1 VAPEERRLYLNG
13 EIVEESRARLSPFDR
28 GFLWG
33 DGVYEITPC
42 FNGKA
47 FRLEDHLDRLYR
59 SLRYVQVEPPLSQ
72 GEMEE
77 ATNSVMAANSALLDS
92 SPICKLGH
100 WITRGEDPL
109 GAMTPH
115 AGATVCIICWPAGS
129 NEVRGEDFRKGVKLV
144 VVATRRN
151 PPESLDPRAKVISK
165 MNQILA
171 ELDAKGTK
179 ALPLMLDTRGFV
191 AESSIANFYIVR
203 DGIIWTPTGRNI
215 LHGVTRKVLLELA
228 DRLGIKVVE
237 TDFTMDDVGQAE
249 EFFLTHSSVCV
260 LPVRQVDRYTPV
272 AEVPGPVTTLLMKAF
287 AEETGIDFLAL
298 K

>member
-1 VAPEERRLYLNG
+1 MAQEERRLYLNG
-13 EIVEESRARLSPFDR
+13 EIVEESRAHLSPFDR

-42 FNGKA
+42 FNGVA
-47 FRLEDHLDRLYR
+47 FRLEDHLDRLFR
-59 SLRYVQVEPPLSQ
+59 SLRYVQIEPPLSPQ
-72 GEMEE
+72 QMEE
-77 ATNSVMAANSALLDS
+77 ATNSVLAANSALLDS

-109 GAMTPH
+109 GTSTPH
-115 AGATVCIICWPAGS
+115 AGATVCIICWPVGS
-129 NEVRGEDFRKGVKLV
+129 NEVRGEDFRNGVKLV

-171 ELDAKGTK
+171 ELDAKGTE

-203 DGIIWTPTGRNI
+203 DGVIWTPTGRNI
-215 LHGVTRKVLLELA
+215 LHGITRKVLLELA
-228 DRLGIKVVE
+228 DRLGIKVIA
-237 TDFTMDDVGQAE
+237 TDFTMYDVGQAE
-249 EFFLTHSSVCV
+249 EFFLTHSSACV
-260 LPVRQVDRYTPV
+260 LPVRQVDRYTPT
-272 AEVPGPVTTLLMKAF
+272 AEVPGRVTSLLMKAF
-287 AEETGIDFLAL
+287 AEETGIDFQAL
-298 K
+298 